1 MISINQQIREYKQQN
16 NFTWSEVAS
25 QLQVSVP
32 TLWRILHKDNKTR
45 ESTLTKVSSILMK
58 HSQPKPETPQPQLQV
73 KPDMIKECLTSPEEI
88 IDTLMSGQTLIHKDT
103 GNEIKYY
110 NGMTIRYRNGLPIF
124 INSAID
130 CSEAYYVIKPK
141 PIIMEVGAS
150 YVLQNG
156 TIGFCFQNSEHT
168 YSIAIKDIGVKI
180 VDLKGVCEDSQYSV
194 VKEA

>member
-1 MISINQQIREYKQQN
+1 MINVTQQIRQYKQQN
-16 NFTWSEVAS
+16 NYTWSEVAS
-25 QLQVSVP
+25 QLQISTP

-45 ESTLTKVSSILMK
+45 ESTLTKISSILMK
-58 HSQPKPETPQPQLQV
+58 YSQPKPEAKQISPQ
-73 KPDMIKECLTSPEEI
+73 PDMIRERLTSPEDI
-88 IDTLMSGQTLIHKDT
+88 IDALMDGQTVINETSDT
-103 GNEIKYY
+103 ELKYY
-110 NGMTIRYRNGLPIF
+110 NGMTVRYRNNLPIF

-130 CSEAYYVIKPK
+130 CSETYYVIKPK
-141 PIIMEVGAS
+141 PIIMEVGTS

-168 YSIAIKDIGVKI
+168 YSLAIKDIGVKI